1 MERPYK
7 VWCYPYAIYLVLAF
21 MTCLVINTIY
31 QDPVTAAL
39 GLIVPLVGL
48 GIYEVFFRRQHEA
61 VEKLRRSE
69 GKTDLDA

>member
-1 MERPYK
+1 
-7 VWCYPYAIYLVLAF
+7 